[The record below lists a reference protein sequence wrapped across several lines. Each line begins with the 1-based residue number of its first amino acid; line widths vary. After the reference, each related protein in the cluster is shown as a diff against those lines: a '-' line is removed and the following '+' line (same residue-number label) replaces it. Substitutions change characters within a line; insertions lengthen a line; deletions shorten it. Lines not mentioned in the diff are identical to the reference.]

1 MDTDTSQVCTYCEGD
16 EDEMCDKCGDYFTS
30 CESCGELNIPV
41 DYDGMA
47 GELCEACE
55 NPPAVQVARALS
67 ELLVD
72 LEEAYIPEISG
83 NAKTRYLE
91 SLADAVHLLRVHAVP
106 PSHPWAVK

>member
-1 MDTDTSQVCTYCEGD
+1 MGTDTSQVCTYCEGN

-47 GELCEACE
+47 AELCEACE
-55 NPPAVQVARALS
+55 NPPAVQVARMLS
-67 ELLVD
+67 ELSVD
-72 LEEAYIPEISG
+72 FEGMNLPDMSERAKEE
-83 NAKTRYLE
+83 YLRTI
-91 SLADAVHLLRVHAVP
+91 ADAVHLLRVHAVP